1 MKKLLKISS
10 AIILTLAIGV
20 SAVACGSNAET
31 KESKTS
37 SAQQTTSSDAGAG
50 AKADTKNVKEILF
63 GVAPGPYGDM
73 AKLAIQPELEKKGYT
88 VKLVEFSDYVQ
99 PNLAL
104 GNDEVNVNLFQH
116 SVYLEN
122 FSKEHQLELS
132 SVISVPTA
140 SMGIFSKKIKKIEEL
155 PSGATVTLPNDV
167 PNLARALRF
176 LVQVNLITLKPDI
189 DLTKASE
196 KDIAENP
203 KNLKFTPAE
212 AAQLPR
218 TLDSADIAIINGN
231 YAISAGL
238 SLADAVAKE
247 KLTEPYKNVIAV
259 RTADKDAQFVKDI
272 EEIVRSEAFRTVI
285 LDNKNIFKDFDFPEW
300 FQKTK

>member
-1 MKKLLKISS
+1 MKTILKLAGVIS
-10 AIILTLAIGV
+10 LTLAIGV
-20 SAVACGSNAET
+20 GAIGCGSNADT
-31 KESKTS
+31 KASTGSTVQQDASSNSSKTDS
-37 SAQQTTSSDAGAG
+37 
-50 AKADTKNVKEILF
+50 KKVKEILF

-88 VKLVEFSDYVQ
+88 VKLIEFSDYVQ

-104 GNDEVNVNLFQH
+104 ANGEVNVNMFQH

-122 FSKEHQLELS
+122 FSKEHKLELS
-132 SVISVPTA
+132 SVISIPTA
-140 SMGIFSKKIKKIEEL
+140 SMGIFSKKYKKLEEL

-176 LVQVNLITLKPDI
+176 LVQENLITLKSDI

-203 KNLKFTPAE
+203 KNLKFNPAE
-212 AAQLPR
+212 AALLPR
-218 TLDSADIAIINGN
+218 TLDSTDIAIINGN

-238 SLADAVAKE
+238 NLADAVAKE
-247 KLTEPYKNVIAV
+247 KLTEPYKNIIAV
-259 RTADKDAQFVKDI
+259 RTADKEAQFVKDI
-272 EEIVRSEAFRTVI
+272 EEIVKSESFKAVI
-285 LDNKNIFKDFDFPEW
+285 LDSKNIFSAFDFPEW
-300 FQKTK
+300 FNK

>member
-10 AIILTLAIGV
+10 AIILTLALGV
-20 SAVACGSNAET
+20 SVIGCGTSTNEAKDSVASSTQPA
-31 KESKTS
+31 TS
-37 SAQQTTSSDAGAG
+37 SATEAT
-50 AKADTKNVKEILF
+50 KVDTKAVKEILF

-104 GNDEVNVNLFQH
+104 ANGEINVNMFQH
-116 SVYLEN
+116 TVYLEN
-122 FSKEHQLELS
+122 FAKEHNLQLS
-132 SVISVPTA
+132 PVISIPTA
-140 SMGIFSKKIKKIEEL
+140 SMGIFSKKYKEIEEL

-176 LVQVNLITLKPDI
+176 LVQVNLVTLKADI

-196 KDIAENP
+196 KDIATNP

-238 SLADAVAKE
+238 SLADAVEKE
-247 KLTEPYKNVIAV
+247 KLTEPYKNIIAV

-272 EEIVRSEAFRTVI
+272 EEIVKSESFKAVI
-285 LDNKNIFKDFDFPEW
+285 LDSKNIFNAFDFPEW
-300 FQKTK
+300 FGTTK

>member
-1 MKKLLKISS
+1 MKKIFKTSL
-10 AIILTLAIGV
+10 AIILTLALGTGV
-20 SAVACGSNAET
+20 VGCGNSNDN
-31 KESKTS
+31 KEATTS
-37 SAQQTTSSDAGAG
+37 TTQQTTSSTS
-50 AKADTKNVKEILF
+50 TKGENKEIKEIVF

-88 VKLVEFSDYVQ
+88 VKLIEFSDYVQ

-104 GNDEVNVNLFQH
+104 GNGEINVNMFQH

-122 FSKEHQLELS
+122 FSKEHKLELS
-132 SVISVPTA
+132 SVISIPTA
-140 SMGIFSKKIKKIEEL
+140 SMGIFSKRYKSLSEL
-155 PSGATVTLPNDV
+155 PEGAVVTLPNDV

-176 LVQVNLITLKPDI
+176 LVQENIITLKPDI

-203 KNLKFTPAE
+203 KKLKFTPAE

-218 TLDSADIAIINGN
+218 TLESADLAIINGN

-247 KLTEPYKNVIAV
+247 KLAEPYKNIIAV
-259 RTADKDAQFVKDI
+259 RTADKETQFVKDI
-272 EEIVRSEAFRTVI
+272 EEIVKSEAFRAVI
-285 LDNKNIFKDFDFPEW
+285 LDSKNIFKDFDFPEW
-300 FQKTK
+300 FN

>member
-1 MKKLLKISS
+1 MKKLLNIGG
-10 AIILTLAIGV
+10 AIILTLAL
-20 SAVACGSNAET
+20 AVGAVGCGSSSDT
-31 KESKTS
+31 KDS
-37 SAQQTTSSDAGAG
+37 TTSS
-50 AKADTKNVKEILF
+50 TKQSTSSKTDIKEVKEIVF

-73 AKLAIQPELEKKGYT
+73 AKLAIKPELEKKGYT
-88 VKLVEFSDYVQ
+88 VDFVEFSDYVQ

-104 GNDEVNVNLFQH
+104 GNGEVNVNLFQH

-122 FSKEHQLELS
+122 FAKEHKLELS

-140 SMGIFSKKIKKIEEL
+140 SMGIFSKKYKKIEEL
-155 PSGATVTLPNDV
+155 PDGATVTLPNDV

-176 LVQVNLITLKPDI
+176 LVQVDLITLKADI

-196 KDIAENP
+196 KDIDKNL

-247 KLTEPYKNVIAV
+247 KLTEPYKNIIAV

-272 EEIVRSEAFRTVI
+272 EEIVKSEAFRTVI
-285 LDNKNIFKDFDFPEW
+285 LDGKNIFKDFDFPEW
-300 FQKTK
+300 FAATK

>member
-10 AIILTLAIGV
+10 VIILTLAL
-20 SAVACGSNAET
+20 AVGSVGCGSSTDT
-31 KESKTS
+31 KDS
-37 SAQQTTSSDAGAG
+37 TTSSTKQSTSSDTE
-50 AKADTKNVKEILF
+50 AKADNKEVKEIVF

-73 AKLAIQPELEKKGYT
+73 AKLAIKPELEKKGYT
-88 VKLVEFSDYVQ
+88 VNFVEFSDYVQ

-104 GNDEVNVNLFQH
+104 GNGEVNVNLFQH

-122 FSKEHQLELS
+122 FAKEHKLELS

-140 SMGIFSKKIKKIEEL
+140 SMGIFSKKFKKIEEL
-155 PSGATVTLPNDV
+155 PDGATVTLPNDV

-176 LVQVNLITLKPDI
+176 LVQVNLITLKADI

-196 KDIAENP
+196 KDIDKNP

-218 TLDSADIAIINGN
+218 TLDSADISIINGN

-247 KLTEPYKNVIAV
+247 KLTEPYKNIIAV

-272 EEIVRSEAFRTVI
+272 EEIVKSEAFRTVI

-300 FQKTK
+300 FAGTK

>member
-1 MKKLLKISS
+1 MKKILRISS
-10 AIILTLAIGV
+10 AIILTLALGLDAV
-20 SAVACGSNAET
+20 SCGNSNDNKEATNSTKQQAKSSDSQNAE
-31 KESKTS
+31 
-37 SAQQTTSSDAGAG
+37 
-50 AKADTKNVKEILF
+50 NKEIKEIVF

-88 VKLVEFSDYVQ
+88 VKLIEFSDYVQ

-104 GNDEVNVNLFQH
+104 GNGEVNVNMFQH

-122 FSKEHQLELS
+122 FAKEHKLELS
-132 SVISVPTA
+132 RVISIPTA
-140 SMGIFSKKIKKIEEL
+140 GMGIFSKKHKTLSEL
-155 PSGATVTLPNDV
+155 PEGAVVTLPNDV

-176 LVQVNLITLKPDI
+176 LVQENLITLKPDI

-203 KNLKFTPAE
+203 KKLKFTPAE

-218 TLDSADIAIINGN
+218 TLESADIAIINGN
-231 YAISAGL
+231 YAISSGL

-247 KLTEPYKNVIAV
+247 KLEEPYKNIIAV

-285 LDNKNIFKDFDFPEW
+285 LDSKNIFKDFDFPEW
-300 FQKTK
+300 FK

>member
-1 MKKLLKISS
+1 MKKILRISS
-10 AIILTLAIGV
+10 AIILTLALGIGAV
-20 SAVACGSNAET
+20 SCGNNNTNKDSTNSTTQQAKNSDSANAEN
-31 KESKTS
+31 KE
-37 SAQQTTSSDAGAG
+37 
-50 AKADTKNVKEILF
+50 VKEIIF

-88 VKLVEFSDYVQ
+88 VKLIEFSDYVQ

-104 GNDEVNVNLFQH
+104 GNGEVNVNMFQH

-122 FSKEHQLELS
+122 FAKEHKLELS
-132 SVISVPTA
+132 RVISIPTA
-140 SMGIFSKKIKKIEEL
+140 SMGIFSKRYKSLSEL
-155 PSGATVTLPNDV
+155 PEGAVVTLPNDV

-176 LVQVNLITLKPDI
+176 LVQENIITLKPDI

-203 KNLKFTPAE
+203 KKLKFTPAE

-218 TLDSADIAIINGN
+218 TLESADIAIINGN
-231 YAISAGL
+231 YAISSGL

-247 KLTEPYKNVIAV
+247 KLDEPYKNIIAV

-272 EEIVRSEAFRTVI
+272 EEIVKSEAFRTVI
-285 LDNKNIFKDFDFPEW
+285 LDSKNIFKDFDFPEW
-300 FQKTK
+300 FK

>member
-1 MKKLLKISS
+1 MEGDMKKLLKAGI
-10 AIILTLAIGV
+10 AIILTVALGLGV
-20 SAVACGSNAET
+20 TACG
-31 KESKTS
+31 KS
-37 SAQQTTSSDAGAG
+37 SAAQDSASKQVSDGTGAQSSNSG
-50 AKADTKNVKEILF
+50 NIKEIVF

-73 AKLAIQPELEKKGYT
+73 TKLAIQPELVKKGCS
-88 VKLVEFSDYVQ
+88 VKIMEFSDYVQ

-104 GNDEVNVNLFQH
+104 ANGEINVNLFQH

-122 FSKEHQLELS
+122 FAKEHKLELS

-140 SMGIFSKKIKKIEEL
+140 SMGIFSKKYKKLDEL
-155 PSGATVTLPNDV
+155 PEGSTVTLPNDV

-203 KNLKFTPAE
+203 KKLKFTPAE

-218 TLDSADIAIINGN
+218 TLDSSDIAIINGN
-231 YAISAGL
+231 FAISAGL
-238 SLADAVAKE
+238 NLADAVAKE
-247 KLTEPYKNVIAV
+247 KLDESYKNIIAV
-259 RTADKDAQFVKDI
+259 RASDKDAQFVKDI
-272 EEIVRSEAFRTVI
+272 EGIVKSDKFKSVI
-285 LDNKNIFKDFDFPEW
+285 LDSNNIFKDFDFPDW
-300 FQKTK
+300 FNK

>member
-1 MKKLLKISS
+1 MKKLFKISS

-20 SAVACGSNAET
+20 SAVACGSSTQT
-31 KESKTS
+31 KESTAS
-37 SAQQTTSSDAGAG
+37 SAQQTTSSDTGAG
-50 AKADTKNVKEILF
+50 ATATTKDVKEILF

-88 VKLVEFSDYVQ
+88 VKLIEFSDYVQ

-104 GNDEVNVNLFQH
+104 GNGEVNVNLFQH

-122 FSKEHQLELS
+122 FAKEHKLDLS
-132 SVISVPTA
+132 SVISIPTA
-140 SMGIFSKKIKKIEEL
+140 SMGIFSKKIKKIEEV

-176 LVQVNLITLKPDI
+176 LVQVNLITLKADI

-272 EEIVRSEAFRTVI
+272 EEIVKSEAFKTVI

>member
-10 AIILTLAIGV
+10 AIILTISLGL
-20 SAVACGSNAET
+20 SAVGCGSTNEA
-31 KESKTS
+31 KDSATS
-37 SAQQTTSSDAGAG
+37 SSQATSSDTG
-50 AKADTKNVKEILF
+50 AKADTKDVKEILF

-88 VKLVEFSDYVQ
+88 VKIVEFSDYVQ

-104 GNDEVNVNLFQH
+104 GNGEINVNLFQH

-122 FSKEHQLELS
+122 FAKEHKLELS
-132 SVISVPTA
+132 PVISVPTA
-140 SMGIFSKKIKKIEEL
+140 SMGIFSKKYKKIEEV

-176 LVQVNLITLKPDI
+176 LVQVNLIKLKDNI

-247 KLTEPYKNVIAV
+247 KLTEPYKNIIAV

-272 EEIVRSEAFRTVI
+272 EQIVKSQEFKTVI
-285 LDNKNIFKDFDFPEW
+285 LDSKNIFKDFDFPEW
-300 FQKTK
+300 FTK

>member
-1 MKKLLKISS
+1 MKKILKTSL
-10 AIILTLAIGV
+10 AIILTLALGTGV
-20 SAVACGSNAET
+20 VGCGNSNDN
-31 KESKTS
+31 KEATTS
-37 SAQQTTSSDAGAG
+37 TTQQTTSSTS
-50 AKADTKNVKEILF
+50 TKGENKEIKEIVF

-88 VKLVEFSDYVQ
+88 VKLIEFSDYVQ

-104 GNDEVNVNLFQH
+104 GNGEINVNMFQH

-122 FSKEHQLELS
+122 FSKEHKLELS
-132 SVISVPTA
+132 SVISIPTA
-140 SMGIFSKKIKKIEEL
+140 SMGIFSKRYKSLSEL
-155 PSGATVTLPNDV
+155 PEGAVVTLPNDV

-176 LVQVNLITLKPDI
+176 LVQENIITLKPDI

-203 KNLKFTPAE
+203 KKLKFTPAE

-218 TLDSADIAIINGN
+218 TLESADLAIINGN

-247 KLTEPYKNVIAV
+247 KLAEPYKNIIAV
-259 RTADKDAQFVKDI
+259 RTADKETQFVKDI
-272 EEIVRSEAFRTVI
+272 EEIVKSEAFRAVI
-285 LDNKNIFKDFDFPEW
+285 LDSKNIFKDFDFPEW
-300 FQKTK
+300 FN

>member
-10 AIILTLAIGV
+10 AIFLTLVLGIG
-20 SAVACGSNAET
+20 AVGCGSSNN
-31 KESKTS
+31 KESTNLS
-37 SAQQTTSSDAGAG
+37 TQQSTSSDSV
-50 AKADTKNVKEILF
+50 KADNKEVKEIVI

-73 AKLAIQPELEKKGYT
+73 AKLSIQPELEKKGYA
-88 VKLVEFSDYVQ
+88 VKLIEFSDYVQ

-104 GNDEVNVNLFQH
+104 GNGEINVNIFQH
-116 SVYLEN
+116 SIYLEN
-122 FSKEHQLELS
+122 FSKEHKLELS
-132 SVISVPTA
+132 SVISIPTA
-140 SMGIFSKKIKKIEEL
+140 SMGIFSKRYKTLAEL
-155 PSGATVTLPNDV
+155 PEGAVVTLPNDV
-167 PNLARALRF
+167 PNLARALKF
-176 LVQVNLITLKPDI
+176 LVQEKLIALKSDI

-203 KNLKFTPAE
+203 KKLKFTPAE

-247 KLTEPYKNVIAV
+247 KLAEPYKNIIAV
-259 RTADKDAQFVKDI
+259 RTADKDVQFVKDI
-272 EEIVRSEAFRTVI
+272 EEIVKSDVFRTVI
-285 LDNKNIFKDFDFPEW
+285 LDSKNIFKDFDFPEW
-300 FQKTK
+300 FNN

>member
-1 MKKLLKISS
+1 MKKYLKISS
-10 AIILTLAIGV
+10 AIILTIALGIGV
-20 SAVACGSNAET
+20 AGCGSSKDDKKDEVASVSQSQAANA
-31 KESKTS
+31 
-37 SAQQTTSSDAGAG
+37 
-50 AKADTKNVKEILF
+50 KEIKF

-73 AKLAIQPELEKKGYT
+73 VKLAIKPELEKKGYT
-88 VKLVEFSDYVQ
+88 VKIMEFSDYVQ

-104 GNDEVNVNLFQH
+104 GNGEINVNLFQH

-122 FSKEHQLELS
+122 FAKEHKLDLS

-140 SMGIFSKKIKKIEEL
+140 SMGIFSKKYKKIEEL
-155 PSGATVTLPNDV
+155 STGAIVTIPNDV

-176 LVQVNLITLKPDI
+176 LVQVDLIKLKPDI

-203 KNLKFTPAE
+203 KNLKFTPTE

-218 TLDSADIAIINGN
+218 TLDSADIAVINGN

-272 EEIVRSEAFRTVI
+272 EAIVKSQAFKTVI
-285 LDNKNIFKDFDFPEW
+285 LDSKNIFKDFDFPQW
-300 FQKTK
+300 FAK

>member
-1 MKKLLKISS
+1 MKKLFKISS

-20 SAVACGSNAET
+20 SAVGCGSSTET
-31 KESKTS
+31 KESTTSSVQQTTTS
-37 SAQQTTSSDAGAG
+37 SAQQTASP
-50 AKADTKNVKEILF
+50 DTKDVKEILF

-99 PNLAL
+99 PDLAL
-104 GNDEVNVNLFQH
+104 GNGEINVNLFQH

-122 FSKEHQLELS
+122 FSKEHKLELS
-132 SVISVPTA
+132 PVISVPTA

-176 LVQVNLITLKPDI
+176 LVQVKLITLKPDI

-272 EEIVRSEAFRTVI
+272 EEIVRSEAFKTVI
-285 LDNKNIFKDFDFPEW
+285 LDDKNIFKDFDFPEW
-300 FQKTK
+300 LTK

>member
-1 MKKLLKISS
+1 MKKLLKMGS
-10 AIILTLAIGV
+10 AIILSLALGV
-20 SAVACGSNAET
+20 STIGCGSSTNEA
-31 KESKTS
+31 KDSMAVS
-37 SAQQTTSSDAGAG
+37 VQPTTRSTTEV
-50 AKADTKNVKEILF
+50 KVDTKNIKEIVF

-104 GNDEVNVNLFQH
+104 ANGEINVNMFQH
-116 SVYLEN
+116 TVYLEN
-122 FSKEHQLELS
+122 FAKEHKLELS
-132 SVISVPTA
+132 PVISIPTA

-155 PSGATVTLPNDV
+155 ASGATVTLPNDV

-176 LVQVNLITLKPDI
+176 LVQINLITLKADI

-196 KDIAENP
+196 KDIEGNP

-231 YAISAGL
+231 YAISSGL

-247 KLTEPYKNVIAV
+247 KLTEPYKNIIAV
-259 RTADKDAQFVKDI
+259 RTADKDAQFVRDI
-272 EEIVRSEAFRTVI
+272 EEIVKSEAFKTVI
-285 LDNKNIFKDFDFPEW
+285 LDSKNIFKDFDFPQW
-300 FQKTK
+300 FGTTK

>member
-1 MKKLLKISS
+1 MKNLLRISS
-10 AIILTLAIGV
+10 AIILTLALGV
-20 SAVACGSNAET
+20 STVGCGSNTNEVKESTVSTTQATTSATQATTSET
-31 KESKTS
+31 K
-37 SAQQTTSSDAGAG
+37 A
-50 AKADTKNVKEILF
+50 VKEIIF

-73 AKLAIQPELEKKGYT
+73 AKLAIKPELEKKGYT

-104 GNDEVNVNLFQH
+104 ANGEVNVNMFQH
-116 SVYLEN
+116 TVYLEN
-122 FSKEHQLELS
+122 FAKEHKLELS
-132 SVISVPTA
+132 PVITIPTA

-155 PSGATVTLPNDV
+155 QSGAVVTLPNDV

-176 LVQVNLITLKPDI
+176 LVQVNLVTLKADI

-203 KNLKFTPAE
+203 KKLKFTPAE

-218 TLDSADIAIINGN
+218 TLDSADISIINGN

-247 KLTEPYKNVIAV
+247 KLTEPYKNIIAV
-259 RTADKDAQFVKDI
+259 KTADKDAQFVKDI
-272 EEIVRSEAFRTVI
+272 EEIVRSDAFKAVI
-285 LDNKNIFKDFDFPEW
+285 LDSKNIFSAFDFPEW
-300 FQKTK
+300 FNK

>member
-1 MKKLLKISS
+1 MKGGDNMKKILKTSL
-10 AIILTLAIGV
+10 AIILTLALGTGV
-20 SAVACGSNAET
+20 VGCGNSNDN
-31 KESKTS
+31 KEATTS
-37 SAQQTTSSDAGAG
+37 TTQQTTSSTS
-50 AKADTKNVKEILF
+50 TKGENKEIKEIVF

-88 VKLVEFSDYVQ
+88 VKLIEFSDYVQ

-104 GNDEVNVNLFQH
+104 GNGEINVNMFQH

-122 FSKEHQLELS
+122 FSKEHKLELS
-132 SVISVPTA
+132 SVISIPTA
-140 SMGIFSKKIKKIEEL
+140 SMGIFSKRYKSLSEL
-155 PSGATVTLPNDV
+155 PEGAVVTLPNDV

-176 LVQVNLITLKPDI
+176 LVQENIITLKPDI

-203 KNLKFTPAE
+203 KKLKFTPAE

-218 TLDSADIAIINGN
+218 TLESADLAIINGN
-231 YAISAGL
+231 YTISAGL

-247 KLTEPYKNVIAV
+247 KLAEPYKNIIAV
-259 RTADKDAQFVKDI
+259 RTADKETQFVKDI
-272 EEIVRSEAFRTVI
+272 EEIVKSEAFRAVI
-285 LDNKNIFKDFDFPEW
+285 LDSKNIFKDFDFPEW
-300 FQKTK
+300 FN

>member
-1 MKKLLKISS
+1 MKKILKTSL
-10 AIILTLAIGV
+10 AIILTLALGTG
-20 SAVACGSNAET
+20 AVGCGNSNDN
-31 KESKTS
+31 KEVTNSTT
-37 SAQQTTSSDAGAG
+37 QQTTSSGE
-50 AKADTKNVKEILF
+50 NKEIKEIVF

-88 VKLVEFSDYVQ
+88 VKLIEFSDYVQ

-104 GNDEVNVNLFQH
+104 GNGEINVNMFQH

-122 FSKEHQLELS
+122 FSKEHKLELS
-132 SVISVPTA
+132 SVISIPTA
-140 SMGIFSKKIKKIEEL
+140 SMGIFSKRYKSLSEL
-155 PSGATVTLPNDV
+155 PEGAVVTLPNDV

-176 LVQVNLITLKPDI
+176 LVQENIITLKPDI

-203 KNLKFTPAE
+203 KKLKFTPAE

-218 TLDSADIAIINGN
+218 TLESADLAIINGN

-247 KLTEPYKNVIAV
+247 KLAEPYKNIIAV

-272 EEIVRSEAFRTVI
+272 EGIVKSEAFRAVI
-285 LDNKNIFKDFDFPEW
+285 LDSKNIFKDFDFPEW
-300 FQKTK
+300 FN

>member
-1 MKKLLKISS
+1 MKKFLKISG
-10 AIILTLAIGV
+10 AIILTIALGV
-20 SAVACGSNAET
+20 STAGCGSSQNAT
-31 KESKTS
+31 KESTAS
-37 SAQQTTSSDAGAG
+37 SVQQSAGSATETGKSD
-50 AKADTKNVKEILF
+50 TQVIKEIKF

-88 VKLVEFSDYVQ
+88 VKIIEFSDYVQ
-99 PNLAL
+99 PDLAL
-104 GNDEVNVNLFQH
+104 GNGEINVNLFQH
-116 SVYLEN
+116 TVYLEN
-122 FSKEHQLELS
+122 FAKEHKLDLS

-140 SMGIFSKKIKKIEEL
+140 SMGIFSKKYKKIEEV
-155 PSGATVTLPNDV
+155 PSGATVTIPNDV

-176 LVQVNLITLKPDI
+176 LVQIDLIKLKPDI

-203 KNLKFTPAE
+203 KNLKFTPTE

-218 TLDSADIAIINGN
+218 TLDSADIALINGN

-272 EEIVRSEAFRTVI
+272 EEIVKSQSFKTVI
-285 LDNKNIFKDFDFPEW
+285 LDSKNIFKDFDFPEW
-300 FQKTK
+300 FAK

>member
-1 MKKLLKISS
+1 MKGGDNMKKILKTSL
-10 AIILTLAIGV
+10 AIILTLALGTGV
-20 SAVACGSNAET
+20 VGCGNSNDN
-31 KESKTS
+31 KEATTS
-37 SAQQTTSSDAGAG
+37 TTQQTTSSTS
-50 AKADTKNVKEILF
+50 TKGENKEIKEIVF

-88 VKLVEFSDYVQ
+88 VKLIEFSDYVQ

-104 GNDEVNVNLFQH
+104 GNGEINVNMFQH

-122 FSKEHQLELS
+122 FSKEHKLELS
-132 SVISVPTA
+132 SVISIPTA
-140 SMGIFSKKIKKIEEL
+140 SMGIFSKRYKSLSEL
-155 PSGATVTLPNDV
+155 PEGAVVTLPNDV

-176 LVQVNLITLKPDI
+176 LVQENIITLKPDI

-203 KNLKFTPAE
+203 KKLKFTPAE

-218 TLDSADIAIINGN
+218 TLESADLAIINGN

-247 KLTEPYKNVIAV
+247 KLAEPYKNIIAV
-259 RTADKDAQFVKDI
+259 RTADKETQFVKDI
-272 EEIVRSEAFRTVI
+272 EEIVKSEAFRAVI
-285 LDNKNIFKDFDFPEW
+285 LDSKNIFKDFDFPEW
-300 FQKTK
+300 FN

>member
-1 MKKLLKISS
+1 MKKILKTSL
-10 AIILTLAIGV
+10 AIILTLALGTGV
-20 SAVACGSNAET
+20 VGCGNSNDN
-31 KESKTS
+31 KEATTS
-37 SAQQTTSSDAGAG
+37 TTQQTTSSTS
-50 AKADTKNVKEILF
+50 TKGENKEIKEIVF

-88 VKLVEFSDYVQ
+88 VKLIEFSDYVQ

-104 GNDEVNVNLFQH
+104 GNGEINVNMFQH

-122 FSKEHQLELS
+122 FSKEHKLELS
-132 SVISVPTA
+132 SVISIPTA
-140 SMGIFSKKIKKIEEL
+140 SMGIFSKRYKSLSEL
-155 PSGATVTLPNDV
+155 PEGAVVTLPNDV

-176 LVQVNLITLKPDI
+176 LVQENIITLKPDI

-203 KNLKFTPAE
+203 KKLKFTPAE

-218 TLDSADIAIINGN
+218 TLESADLAIINGN
-231 YAISAGL
+231 YTISAGL

-247 KLTEPYKNVIAV
+247 KLAEPYKNIIAV
-259 RTADKDAQFVKDI
+259 RTADKETQFVKDI
-272 EEIVRSEAFRTVI
+272 EEIVKSEAFRAVI
-285 LDNKNIFKDFDFPEW
+285 LDSKNIFKDFDFPEW
-300 FQKTK
+300 FN

>member
-1 MKKLLKISS
+1 MKKFLKISS
-10 AIILTLAIGV
+10 AIILTIALGV
-20 SAVACGSNAET
+20 SAAGCGNSTDVT
-31 KESKTS
+31 KESTGSPTQAAK
-37 SAQQTTSSDAGAG
+37 SDTQ
-50 AKADTKNVKEILF
+50 DVKEIKF

-73 AKLAIQPELEKKGYT
+73 AKLAIQPQLEKKGYT
-88 VKLVEFSDYVQ
+88 VKIVEFSDYVQ
-99 PNLAL
+99 PDLAL
-104 GNDEVNVNLFQH
+104 GNGEINVNLFQH

-122 FSKEHQLELS
+122 FAKEHKLELS

-140 SMGIFSKKIKKIEEL
+140 SMGIFSKKYKKIEEV
-155 PSGATVTLPNDV
+155 PSGATVTIPNDV

-176 LVQVNLITLKPDI
+176 LVQVNLIKLKPDI

-203 KNLKFTPAE
+203 KNLKFTPTE

-218 TLDSADIAIINGN
+218 TLDSADIAVINGN

-272 EEIVRSEAFRTVI
+272 EEIVKSEAFKTVI
-285 LDNKNIFKDFDFPEW
+285 LDSKNIFKDFDFPEW
-300 FQKTK
+300 FTK